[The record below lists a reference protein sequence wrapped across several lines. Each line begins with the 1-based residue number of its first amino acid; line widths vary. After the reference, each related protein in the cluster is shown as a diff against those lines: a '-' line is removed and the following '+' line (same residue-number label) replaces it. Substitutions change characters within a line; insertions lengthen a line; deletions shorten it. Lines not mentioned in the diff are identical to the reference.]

1 MATDSQPGEVSLDSL
16 PIASLDP
23 SQSTLPQDRTLIAE
37 VALLWPYSSSTRRA
51 ALLITE
57 PDFRLRRHHG
67 QVRVQLQGAA
77 ASAVGPSRVAIGDHV
92 QLSLSGASWAAERAA
107 VTAPGRAVDG
117 ELSFDRELHLKVN
130 DDWLERE
137 MCCVVVLMDTSR

>member
-1 MATDSQPGEVSLDSL
+1 MMASETQPGAASPHAL

-23 SQSTLPQDRTLIAE
+23 SQPILPQDRTLIAE

-57 PDFRLRRHHG
+57 PDFRLRRHRG
-67 QVRVQLQGAA
+67 EVRVQLHGAA
-77 ASAVGPSRVAIGDHV
+77 ASAVASSRIAIGDHV
-92 QLSLSGASWAAERAA
+92 QLSLSGATWASERAA

-117 ELSFDRELHLKVN
+117 ELLFGTELHLKV
-130 DDWLERE
+130 DWLD
-137 MCCVVVLMDTSR
+137 CCAV

>member
-1 MATDSQPGEVSLDSL
+1 MASDTQPGAASLHSL

-57 PDFRLRRHHG
+57 PDFRLRRHRG
-67 QVRVQLQGAA
+67 QVRVQLRGAA
-77 ASAVGPSRVAIGDHV
+77 AAAIGLSRIAIGDHV
-92 QLSLSGASWAAERAA
+92 QLSLSGATWASDRAA
-107 VTAPGRAVDG
+107 VTAAGLAVDG
-117 ELSFDRELHLKVN
+117 ELLFDRELHLKVN
-130 DDWLERE
+130 DGWKVS
-137 MCCVVVLMDTSR
+137 MCEGADRYSR

>member
-1 MATDSQPGEVSLDSL
+1 MATDFQPGVAPLTGL

-37 VALLWPYSSSTRRA
+37 IALLWPYSSSTRRA

-57 PDFRLRRHHG
+57 PDFRLRRHRG
-67 QVRVQLQGAA
+67 QVRVQLHGAA
-77 ASAVGPSRVAIGDHV
+77 ASAVGPSRIAIGDHV
-92 QLSLSGASWAAERAA
+92 QLSLEGAAWAGERSA

-117 ELSFDRELHLKVN
+117 ELMFDRELHLKVN
-130 DDWLERE
+130 DDWWG
-137 MCCVVVLMDTSR
+137 

>member
-1 MATDSQPGEVSLDSL
+1 MAIDSQSGAASPTGL

-23 SQSTLPQDRTLIAE
+23 SQSTLPQDRILVAE

-57 PDFRLRRHHG
+57 PDFRLRRHRG
-67 QVRVQLQGAA
+67 QVRVQLHGAA
-77 ASAVGPSRVAIGDHV
+77 ASAVGPSRIAIGDHV
-92 QLSLSGASWAAERAA
+92 QLSLEGATWAGERAA

-117 ELSFDRELHLKVN
+117 ELLFDTELHLKVN
-130 DDWLERE
+130 DDWSE
-137 MCCVVVLMDTSR
+137 